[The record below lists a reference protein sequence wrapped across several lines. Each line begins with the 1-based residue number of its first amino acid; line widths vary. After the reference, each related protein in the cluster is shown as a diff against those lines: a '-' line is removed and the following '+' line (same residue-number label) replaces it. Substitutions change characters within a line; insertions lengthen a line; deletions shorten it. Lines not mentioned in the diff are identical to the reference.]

1 MHEKNTTGFSR
12 FFCST
17 EFRAGFLALVLVFS
31 YFRLLVAMFQVD
43 ARAQERSRFE
53 AIVFFGAA
61 ESPRTLGAH
70 LRFTL
75 LGPPL

>member
-1 MHEKNTTGFSR
+1 M
-12 FFCST
+12 
-17 EFRAGFLALVLVFS
+17 
-31 YFRLLVAMFQVD
+31 D

-53 AIVFFGAA
+53 AIVFLGAA

-75 LGPPL
+75 LGPPLQQLGLKLFPGLGWPRGAAARSC